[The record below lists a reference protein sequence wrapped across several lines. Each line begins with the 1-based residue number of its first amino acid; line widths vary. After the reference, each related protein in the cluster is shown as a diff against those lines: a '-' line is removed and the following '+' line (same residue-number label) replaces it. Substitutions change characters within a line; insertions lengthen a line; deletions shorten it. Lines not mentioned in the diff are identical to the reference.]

1 MYREENE
8 MSSIWS
14 GGRVSKMD
22 DAGPRVEI
30 KRNPREIEKGNP
42 SKPDNCLQQRGR
54 EEGKGQGRG
63 QRGGRGRGTQ
73 RILIRG

>member
-30 KRNPREIEKGNP
+30 KRDPREIERGNP
-42 SKPDNCLQQRGR
+42 SKPTVCNKGGEKGRRGSEAAR
-54 EEGKGQGRG
+54 GKGEREGHSG
-63 QRGGRGRGTQ
+63 S
-73 RILIRG
+73 